1 MGSGSDIESTFSTCF
16 GAPFFPRPA
25 GVYADLLM
33 ERVESFGAKVY
44 LVNTGWT
51 GGPYGIGSR
60 FKIPTTRR
68 IVNAIQDGE
77 LDGIETQIIP
87 GLNLSVPMTVQ
98 GVDSALLSPINTW
111 EDKQEYKKYLD
122 ELITKFQENFKK
134 FDAKPE
140 IVKAGPGFN
149 DK

>member
-98 GVDSALLSPINTW
+98 GVDSALPVSYTHLTLPPTP
-111 EDKQEYKKYLD
+111 Y
-122 ELITKFQENFKK
+122 
-134 FDAKPE
+134 
-140 IVKAGPGFN
+140 V
-149 DK
+149 

>member
-33 ERVESFGAKVY
+33 ERVESFGTKVY

-87 GLNLSVPMTVQ
+87 GLNLSVPMAVQ
-98 GVDSALLSPINTW
+98 GVDSALLNPINTW

-134 FDAKPE
+134 FDVKPE

>member
-122 ELITKFQENFKK
+122 ELITKFQENF
-134 FDAKPE
+134 
-140 IVKAGPGFN
+140 
-149 DK
+149 

>member
-134 FDAKPE
+134 FDVKPE

>member
-77 LDGIETQIIP
+77 LDGIKTQIIP
-87 GLNLSVPMTVQ
+87 GLNLSVPMAV
-98 GVDSALLSPINTW
+98 
-111 EDKQEYKKYLD
+111 K
-122 ELITKFQENFKK
+122 ELILLT
-134 FDAKPE
+134 
-140 IVKAGPGFN
+140 
-149 DK
+149 

>member
-1 MGSGSDIESTFSTCF
+1 
-16 GAPFFPRPA
+16 
-25 GVYADLLM
+25 M

-134 FDAKPE
+134 FDVKPE
-140 IVKAGPGFN
+140 IIKAGPGFN

>member
-1 MGSGSDIESTFSTCF
+1 
-16 GAPFFPRPA
+16 
-25 GVYADLLM
+25 M
-33 ERVESFGAKVY
+33 ERVEEFSAKVY

-51 GGPYGIGSR
+51 GGPYGVGSR

-77 LDGIETQIIP
+77 LDGVETETIP
-87 GLNLSVPMTVQ
+87 GLNLSIPKKVN
-98 GVDSALLSPINTW
+98 GVDSNLLNPINTW
-111 EDKQEYKKYLD
+111 EDKQEYNKYLN
-122 ELITKFQENFKK
+122 ELIIKFQENFKK
-134 FDAKPE
+134 FDVKPE